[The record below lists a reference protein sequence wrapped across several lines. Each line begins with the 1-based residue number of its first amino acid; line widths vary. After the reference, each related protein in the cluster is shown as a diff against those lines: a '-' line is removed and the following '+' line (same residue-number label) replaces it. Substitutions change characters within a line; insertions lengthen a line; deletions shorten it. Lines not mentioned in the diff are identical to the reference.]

1 MIKLEETL
9 KKIPKNSF
17 LPIIIISSIGF
28 IIRVY
33 FTPWGLP
40 SAAADTFVFMLEGIQ
55 YSIGEIGQFNPRF
68 LWPFFVSIFFIFLNF
83 DEYLGYINVM
93 RILSISVSVASITIL
108 YLISK
113 YFVEKKWAFVAAFL
127 FAIEP
132 NIIEN
137 STWAI
142 KEPLFIFLGLLSFY
156 FILNKNER
164 LAPFA
169 FITAGLA
176 FDTAITGIGIFLTIF
191 FVCFFKFK
199 NKSKLLKNL
208 IIGIILFLVVSFPHI
223 SSAVEDEKIPIL
235 HNLQGFGFLITQ
247 EKESTSSFISAD
259 TPTTENILKNILIKE
274 ILHFGRIMVPFLLI
288 LAPIGFIL
296 TMKEFDFYLKS
307 LILSVIITFAV
318 AFPMY
323 TLSAEFRN
331 LFFITPMLCILG
343 AITIQKINQKNKKGN
358 SIMLLIFIL
367 LIFSSIIFLHFK
379 MEIDEE
385 FEHEKNRF
393 GKYIVNNY
401 SGKVMGDLYNI
412 ISFYVPNAKIG
423 ELEEDDNISNEN
435 FGIVVSEYPLDSEI
449 KLKEYTINRKIDY
462 LVIDDNYDKRYPIF
476 KEIFTNESN
485 FSYLKKQFDST
496 ENGYTKL
503 NVKIFKIN
511 YEKFD
516 EFYNNSI
523 TIEK

>member
-1 MIKLEETL
+1 
-9 KKIPKNSF
+9 
-17 LPIIIISSIGF
+17 
-28 IIRVY
+28 
-33 FTPWGLP
+33 
-40 SAAADTFVFMLEGIQ
+40 
-55 YSIGEIGQFNPRF
+55 
-68 LWPFFVSIFFIFLNF
+68 
-83 DEYLGYINVM
+83 
-93 RILSISVSVASITIL
+93 
-108 YLISK
+108 
-113 YFVEKKWAFVAAFL
+113 
-127 FAIEP
+127 
-132 NIIEN
+132 
-137 STWAI
+137 
-142 KEPLFIFLGLLSFY
+142 
-156 FILNKNER
+156 
-164 LAPFA
+164 
-169 FITAGLA
+169 
-176 FDTAITGIGIFLTIF
+176 
-191 FVCFFKFK
+191 
-199 NKSKLLKNL
+199 
-208 IIGIILFLVVSFPHI
+208 
-223 SSAVEDEKIPIL
+223 
-235 HNLQGFGFLITQ
+235 
-247 EKESTSSFISAD
+247 
-259 TPTTENILKNILIKE
+259 
-274 ILHFGRIMVPFLLI
+274 
-288 LAPIGFIL
+288 
-296 TMKEFDFYLKS
+296 
-307 LILSVIITFAV
+307 
-318 AFPMY
+318 
-323 TLSAEFRN
+323 
-331 LFFITPMLCILG
+331 MLCILG